1 MGGQMSRPRRR
12 AVAAHANADDTPS
25 PTQPS
30 SALLER
36 LHYVTDSALAHLT
49 VNDLL
54 DELLDRVRDTLQVD
68 ATAALLFD
76 AAEQTLVVM
85 SAHGPDGERTRG
97 ARVTLSAALTAQ
109 PATDRRALVVADVA
123 RAEPDLPLMRGAGV
137 TSLMSAPMMVAGNL
151 LGLLQ
156 VGTLQPRAFA
166 DEEAQL
172 LQLVADR
179 AALALDRARLYE
191 AERQARLVSDAAVA
205 ARDEFMAIAAH
216 EIKTPLT
223 AVKSA
228 AQLMA
233 RSLNRPE
240 PDREKL
246 ALLATTLAEQ
256 ITRLEQHVGD
266 LLDVSRLQGGR
277 LALRMEEFDLAEL
290 SAAVLARAKLMP
302 EHRAEHT
309 LTLDSAGPLVGTWD
323 RARLDRAFTNLVSNA
338 LTHLRRG
345 GEVRIALRQERD
357 GAQVDISGRH
367 RTTENEAAEREAMRA
382 EALADARRQAH
393 DSLMAGLFITGQTIE
408 RHNATINIAADMD
421 GVTYTLWIP
430 LTQPE

>member
-1 MGGQMSRPRRR
+1 MSRPRQR
-12 AVAAHANADDTPS
+12 VDLDDHTDH
-25 PTQPS
+25 PTQANPGPIT
-30 SALLER
+30 LLER

-49 VNDLL
+49 VDELL
-54 DELLDRVRDTLQVD
+54 NELLDRVRDILLVD

-76 AAEQTLVVM
+76 KDEQTLVVM
-85 SAHGPDGERTRG
+85 ASHGPDGQRTHG
-97 ARVTLSAALTAQ
+97 ARVTLSGSLPAQ
-109 PATDRRALVVADVA
+109 PPTDRRAMVVADVA
-123 RAEPDLPLMRGAGV
+123 RAAPDLPLMRGQGV
-137 TSLMSAPMMVAGNL
+137 TSLMSAPMMVAGDM

-191 AERQARLVSDAAVA
+191 AERQARLASDAAVA

-228 AQLMA
+228 AQLLV
-233 RSLNRPE
+233 RGLNRTE

-246 ALLATTLAEQ
+246 ALLATTLEEQ

-290 SAAVLARAKLMP
+290 SAAVLERARFMP
-302 EHRAEHT
+302 ERLPGHRV
-309 LTLDSAGPLVGTWD
+309 TLDSAGPVLGTWD
-323 RARLDRAFTNLVSNA
+323 RARLDRALTNLLSNT
-338 LTHLRRG
+338 LSYLRRG
-345 GEVRIALRQERD
+345 GDVRIEVRQVEER
-357 GAQVDISGRH
+357 AQVIVSGQYRP
-367 RTTENEAAEREAMRA
+367 EEPVAPEALRA
-382 EALADARRQAH
+382 EAVAELRRQAH
-393 DSLMAGLFITGQTIE
+393 ESLMAGLFITSQTVE
-408 RHNATINIAADMD
+408 RHNGSLNIDAELD
-421 GVTYTLWIP
+421 GVTYTLFLP
-430 LTQPE
+430 LLQPVA